1 MIRAVMACDS
11 QGGIAKNG
19 VMPWPRNMTDLKHFK
34 MLTAGNTVV
43 MGRLTWEAS
52 DMLTPLPDR
61 KNIVVTS
68 NTAYDAEGAEILS
81 SNIISSLTNLAESNT
96 IFVIGGAKLFK
107 LLIDEI
113 QILYLSRIVGSYEC
127 DTFLPMNYIS
137 KCFERIDSV
146 DVDKMTRFETY
157 IARKFNDLSIRTKL

>member
-1 MIRAVMACDS
+1 MIRAIMACDS

-19 VMPWPRNMTDLKHFK
+19 VMPWPKNMIDLKHFK

-43 MGRLTWEAS
+43 MGRHTWEAS
-52 DMLTPLPDR
+52 DMLSPLPGR
-61 KNIVVTS
+61 QNIVITS
-68 NTAYDAEGAEILS
+68 NTAYDAEGAETLS
-81 SNIISSLTNLAESNT
+81 SNIISNLTILAESNI

-137 KCFERIDSV
+137 KCFEQIDSV
-146 DVDKMTRFETY
+146 DVDKMTIFETY
-157 IARKFNDLSIRTKL
+157 IARKYNDISIRTKL